1 MNVLHTKLPGV
12 LILEPRVFG
21 DARGFFFESWSQERY
36 AAAGLPPQFVQDN
49 VSLSPRG
56 VLRGLHLQW
65 PHPQG
70 KLVSV
75 LRGEV
80 YDVAVD
86 VRAGSATFGEWVA
99 VRLSDENKRQLWIPP
114 GFAHGFQVLSEDAL
128 FSYKCTDYY
137 HPELEATIAWNDP
150 ELAIDWPL
158 AAPTLSAKDQAGVPL
173 RQLSADRQPRLE
185 ATV

>member
-1 MNVLHTKLPGV
+1 MNVVETALPGG
-12 LILEPRVFG
+12 LIVEPRVFG
-21 DARGFFFESWSQERY
+21 DPRGFFFESWSQERY
-36 AAAGLPPQFVQDN
+36 SAAGLPESFVQDN

-86 VRAGSATFGEWVA
+86 VRLGSPTYGKWVG
-99 VRLSDENKRQLWIPP
+99 VTLSSETKRQLWIPP
-114 GFAHGFQVLSEDAL
+114 GFAHGFQVTSDEAL

-137 HPELEATIAWNDP
+137 HPELEATVAWDDP
-150 ELAIDWPL
+150 ELAIAWPL
-158 AAPTLSAKDQAGVPL
+158 GAPVLSAKDRAGVPL
-173 RQLSADRQPRLE
+173 RDLASGRQPRLE
-185 ATV
+185 AGV

>member
-1 MNVLHTKLPGV
+1 MNVIATELPGV

-36 AAAGLPPQFVQDN
+36 AAAGLPERFVQDN

-65 PHPQG
+65 PNPQG

-80 YDVAVD
+80 FDVAVD
-86 VRAGSATFGEWVA
+86 VRAGSPTFGRWA
-99 VRLSDENKRQLWIPP
+99 AARLSDENKRQLWIPP
-114 GFAHGFQVLSEDAL
+114 GFAHGFQVVSDDAL
-128 FSYKCTDYY
+128 FSYKCTEYY
-137 HPELEATIAWNDP
+137 HPEHEATVAWDDP
-150 ELAIDWPL
+150 ELAIAWPL
-158 AAPTLSAKDQAGVPL
+158 TNPTLSAKDRAGVRL
-173 RQLSADRQPRLE
+173 RELPTERQPRAE
-185 ATV
+185 ALV

>member
-1 MNVLHTKLPGV
+1 MNVITTELPGV
-12 LILEPRVFG
+12 LLLEPRVFG
-21 DARGFFFESWSQERY
+21 DARGFFFESWSLERY
-36 AAAGLPPQFVQDN
+36 EAAGIPGHFVQDN

-56 VLRGLHLQW
+56 VLRGLHFQW

-86 VRAGSATFGEWVA
+86 LREGSPTYGRWASVT
-99 VRLSDENKRQLWIPP
+99 LSSESMRQLWIPP
-114 GFAHGFQVLSEDAL
+114 GFAHGFQVLSDEAL
-128 FSYKCTDYY
+128 FAYKCTDYY
-137 HPELEATIAWNDP
+137 RPECEATVAWDDP

-158 AAPTLSAKDQAGVPL
+158 ANPTLSAKDRGGVRL
-173 RQLSADRQPRLE
+173 RDLPPERQPSVAAL
-185 ATV
+185 V